1 MRLIKQNF
9 EFSRGGEFGKF
20 TNLHACIRTS
30 ARSGR
35 RICDRELIVHRAVVR
50 QAVCL
55 AVRCALY
62 YRTAALNY
70 WQHMVS
76 PSTVAWHHRF
86 PQFVAK
92 CPRTHTTPCS
102 LLAASIQSTSAR
114 APRRAPHEIIFPLQA
129 SNCRQFKRHACPFCW
144 LVGADI
150 NHPWTLKLLSILFH
164 VACHSDVPQ
173 TPQCP
178 DLNIDARCE

>member
-1 MRLIKQNF
+1 MGS
-9 EFSRGGEFGKF
+9 SRTCMHASEQVHVLDGEFV
-20 TNLHACIRTS
+20 TASLSCIEQSSVRRFVS
-30 ARSGR
+30 PSG
-35 RICDRELIVHRAVVR
+35 VR
-50 QAVCL
+50 
-55 AVRCALY
+55 

-173 TPQCP
+173 TPHCP
-178 DLNIDARCE
+178 DLNIGARCE